1 VILVDTC
8 VWIDHFRSAKKRLS
22 EALAEGLVLA
32 HPFVIEEIACG
43 SLSRRDD
50 VLALLAALKTTP
62 TVNHQEAIAFIARHR
77 LFGSGLGSVDV
88 HLLASAKL
96 ADAKVWTTD
105 KQLLAAA
112 RRLELV

>member
-1 VILVDTC
+1 MILVDTC
-8 VWIDHFRSAKKRLS
+8 VWIDHFRSVKKRLS
-22 EALAEGLVLA
+22 ETLAEGLVLA

-43 SLSRRDD
+43 SLSRRDE
-50 VLALLAALKTTP
+50 VLALLQSLQMAPMVK
-62 TVNHQEAIAFIARHR
+62 HQEVIDFIDRHR

-105 KQLLAAA
+105 RQLMVAA
-112 RRLELV
+112 RRLELA